1 MVKNKI
7 SILVPTRNRF
17 NNIVR
22 LIKSIKDTAY
32 DFNNIEI
39 LLYVDNDDT
48 NTLHSINENRK
59 DLHGA
64 CVYTGKQGTLGSA
77 YNALYKKCTG
87 NIIMS
92 GADDIIFKTKEW
104 DKILL
109 DNFNKLDSKIALF
122 ASNDLYTNPDDLS
135 THPFLTREAI
145 NCFGFFIPSKFDCN
159 YADRWYTDIFKRV
172 KRYIVVPIIIEH
184 MHWLNNKAERDS
196 TYLKGSANMRRH
208 SQHVFDQS
216 LNQRIQLAEK
226 LQFSINNTEKITIVL
241 NTRRKE
247 NENTGNITTFL
258 TALNKSLYSPNNVEV
273 IFKIDTDDDESL
285 NELEDIINKGTYPF
299 NVKYVNTTRVFYKGL
314 HIGYKQA
321 FDIRSKNS
329 KIIFAMADDFVFDN
343 KRYNW
348 DKEILE
354 QVSHLTRDD
363 IFILTDFISADPDCN
378 PNNPGWSVGLIEL
391 CNGFGVTYSTD
402 AWTSF
407 IARYLI
413 DNGTGDRIFC
423 YKQFTKR
430 ITCHLDNETNARW
443 YTDRQDMINYHK
455 SAEYRIYLET
465 TCKEIVKYHEHTL
478 MKDKSFLY

>member
-48 NTLHSINENRK
+48 NTLHSINKNRK

-92 GADDIIFKTKEW
+92 GADDIIFKTKDW

-184 MHWLNNKAERDS
+184 MHWLNNKAKRDS

-216 LNQRIQLAEK
+216 LDQRIHLAEK

-247 NENTGNITTFL
+247 NENRGSVTTFL
-258 TALNKSLYSPNNVEV
+258 THLNKSIYSPNNIEV

-285 NELEDIINKGTYPF
+285 NELEDIINEKKYPF
-299 NVKYVNTTRVFYKGL
+299 NVKYVNTERVFYTGL

-329 KIIFAMADDFVFDN
+329 KIVFAMADDFHF
-343 KRYNW
+343 KAYYKSTRSNW

-354 QVSHLTRDD
+354 SVSHLTRDD
-363 IFILTDFISADPDCN
+363 IFILTDFLGRHGNN
-378 PNNPGWSVGLIEL
+378 PNNPGWMTKIIEL
-391 CNGFGVTYSTD
+391 CDCFGPTYSTD
-402 AWTSF
+402 AWTTFLGKYF
-407 IARYLI
+407 IENDMR
-413 DNGTGDRIFC
+413 DRVF
-423 YKQFTKR
+423 YYEQFTKR
-430 ITCHLDNETNARW
+430 ITCHLDDENNVRW
-443 YTDRQDMINYHK
+443 YTDRQAMINYHK
-455 SAEYRIYLET
+455 SAEYKSYLEK
-465 TCKEIVKYHEHTL
+465 TCNKLIKYHKHTL
-478 MKDKSFLY
+478 ND